1 MHNRRARLV
10 FASAI
15 LLLLLAGVSALFTF
29 VKFESDQGWV
39 TNTHAVRDTIDEIE
53 ANLTRASRARLG
65 FVLSGNQKFLVE
77 YDTNARMVPTTI
89 QELRE
94 LSKDNPIEQQ
104 NCSRLEALIK
114 ARIKLWQ
121 QSIELRK
128 ARVLTQAEKDA
139 LTAESVSLSAQ
150 TASVT
155 DAMKNVEGK
164 LLTQRKHAADI
175 QLRVL
180 ISIVLAAFS
189 GALLLFLAHYRLLI
203 DQLKARLDAEQ
214 DAKRAQR
221 ITQRSQEAARQLSL
235 RLLAMQD
242 EERRR
247 IARELHDSLGQYLV
261 GLKMSMSQLSNPN
274 GGREALMAESMQ
286 LLDRAIAETRTLSYL
301 LHPPMLDEAGFA
313 SAAEWYVNGF
323 AQRSGIAVKVEMP
336 KQRVLLSPEVELA
349 LFRILQESLTNI
361 HKHSKSTSAEVALS
375 LEPQQAILTI
385 RDYGQGIPAELLAS
399 FRMGGSNV
407 GVGLSG
413 MRERMRQL
421 GGQLAVESS
430 DSGTIIRVSV
440 PIEAAEN
447 EAAHGQTSAA

>member
-15 LLLLLAGVSALFTF
+15 LLLLLAAVSALFTF
-29 VKFESDQGWV
+29 VKFKADQGWV
-39 TNTHAVRDTIDEIE
+39 TKTHAVRDTIDQIE
-53 ANLTRASRARLG
+53 GNLTRASRACLG
-65 FVLSGNQKFLVE
+65 FMLSGNEKFLLE
-77 YDTNARMVPTTI
+77 YDTNAGRVPTTI

-94 LSKDNPIEQQ
+94 LTKDNPIEQQ
-104 NCSRLEALIK
+104 NCSRLENLTK

-121 QSIELRK
+121 GSIELRK
-128 ARVLTQAEKDA
+128 ARVLTQAEEDA
-139 LTAESVSLSAQ
+139 LTAQSVSLSAQ
-150 TASVT
+150 TAAVT

-189 GALLLFLAHYRLLI
+189 GALLLFLAHYCLLI

-214 DAKRAQR
+214 DAKRAER
-221 ITQRSQEAARQLSL
+221 IAQRSQEAARHLSI

-274 GGREALMAESMQ
+274 GGREVLMAEAME

-361 HKHSKSTSAEVALS
+361 HKHSKSPSAEVALS
-375 LEPQQAILTI
+375 LGPERAVLTI
-385 RDYGQGIPAELLAS
+385 RDYGQGIPAALLAS

-430 DSGTIIRVSV
+430 GSGTIIRVAV

-447 EAAHGQTSAA
+447 KAAHGQASVA